1 MVRTTKVKIT
11 LSESLYERIRR
22 DIISNQLQPGEKI
35 NIRELCSRFNT
46 SETPVRLALNRLA
59 ADNII
64 EYLPRQGMRVK
75 TLNLDICEE
84 TFNIR
89 EMLECYYLSN
99 IVMTLSVNEE
109 MRRQFQKNV
118 SESLKIVSTLTPHST
133 LDDYLKNYE
142 YDIGFH
148 YLLIKC
154 TGIEMLMEIYQK
166 INPYLYVNYV
176 YSKKSQKRLLA
187 GIQEHQKI
195 LEALLQGNAQLAEAH
210 IKTHLS
216 NAKRAIISIL
226 KIENIL

>member
-109 MRRQFQKNV
+109 MRRQFQK
-118 SESLKIVSTLTPHST
+118 KI
-133 LDDYLKNYE
+133 
-142 YDIGFH
+142 G
-148 YLLIKC
+148 
-154 TGIEMLMEIYQK
+154 
-166 INPYLYVNYV
+166 
-176 YSKKSQKRLLA
+176 R
-187 GIQEHQKI
+187 
-195 LEALLQGNAQLAEAH
+195 AH
-210 IKTHLS
+210 V
-216 NAKRAIISIL
+216 
-226 KIENIL
+226 